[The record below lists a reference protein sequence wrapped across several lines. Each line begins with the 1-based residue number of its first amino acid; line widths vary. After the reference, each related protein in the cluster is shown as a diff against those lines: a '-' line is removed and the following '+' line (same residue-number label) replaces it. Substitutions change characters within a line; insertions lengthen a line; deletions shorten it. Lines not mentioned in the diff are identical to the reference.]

1 MLWNFI
7 YYLRTISRRY
17 GGLLRSESI
26 LMGDRADTA
35 SSPSAQNTTLL
46 WRKTD
51 FHGKVAI
58 VEEIST
64 TGEPAAIGF
73 AADRNNL
80 TADGRDISHITVGV
94 LDTQCRVVPGA
105 DNKNSFEIQG
115 EGTIIGVD
123 NGNLL
128 AMRISKASAERLFTG
143 CV

>member
-1 MLWNFI
+1 
-7 YYLRTISRRY
+7 
-17 GGLLRSESI
+17 
-26 LMGDRADTA
+26 MGDRADTA